1 MKKFLFILLMLCSVS
16 CFAQDGII
24 QRNWRVTKTYKG
36 WGNFSDDKY
45 DEFILS
51 LSKPGT
57 IKITNMYNKHT
68 NQSDIYIDVFN
79 EDLEPIH
86 EVIKNGHIFYSNT
99 SDDKCIM
106 IRNSNNETIL
116 MWAYS
121 KNAPRNKTVLFFFN
135 ATFKDLNG
143 SKITNQYR

>member
-16 CFAQDGII
+16 GFAQDEII
-24 QRNWRVTKTYKG
+24 QRNWSVTKTYKN

-45 DEFILS
+45 DEFILP

-68 NQSDIYIDVFN
+68 NQSDIYIDILN

-99 SDDKCIM
+99 SNNKSIIIYD
-106 IRNSNNETIL
+106 SNNSEVF
-116 MWAYS
+116 MWGYS
-121 KNAPRNKTVLFFFN
+121 KNAPRNKTILFFFN
-135 ATFKDLNG
+135 ATFKDP
-143 SKITNQYR
+143 R